1 MKLALYLHVWV
12 LCIYINL
19 ALYFGGKRSKGSQAQ
34 CFHLLTA
41 LNLVTR
47 RSLPQFGL
55 AWLGS
60 SALICW
66 DCFASKVLA
75 LQLALQR
82 WSSALAKSHRWAA
95 LHLLHVSVSRG
106 ALLIASSL
114 APRRDWD
121 SPDPRHRDAATAL
134 RCLPPGWAGLP
145 RHRASPFPRSDS
157 EAAVPV
163 PRSDTSHGLAFVS
176 LASCLHLQGFFFRCF
191 FLYRY
196 WEGLV
201 LSCLWVWMRGIQ
213 CSVTEAGC
221 GLATPNASREA
232 ACCDRGMAGTSYVLG
247 RARTVSEG
255 KIQPSGITCM
265 RALNP

>member
-1 MKLALYLHVWV
+1 MKSALYLHVWV
-12 LCIYINL
+12 LCIYLNL

-47 RSLPQFGL
+47 RSLPHFGL

-60 SALICW
+60 SALVCW
-66 DCFASKVLA
+66 DCFVSKVLA

-82 WSSALAKSHRWAA
+82 WTSALAKSHRWA
-95 LHLLHVSVSRG
+95 VSLG

-121 SPDPRHRDAATAL
+121 SPDPRHRGAATAL
-134 RCLPPGWAGLP
+134 RYLPPGWAGLP
-145 RHRASPFPRSDS
+145 PHRASPFPHSDS

-176 LASCLHLQGFFFRCF
+176 LASCLHLQGFFS
-191 FLYRY
+191 
-196 WEGLV
+196 G
-201 LSCLWVWMRGIQ
+201 
-213 CSVTEAGC
+213 
-221 GLATPNASREA
+221 
-232 ACCDRGMAGTSYVLG
+232 
-247 RARTVSEG
+247 VSFCISIG
-255 KIQPSGITCM
+255 KV
-265 RALNP
+265 